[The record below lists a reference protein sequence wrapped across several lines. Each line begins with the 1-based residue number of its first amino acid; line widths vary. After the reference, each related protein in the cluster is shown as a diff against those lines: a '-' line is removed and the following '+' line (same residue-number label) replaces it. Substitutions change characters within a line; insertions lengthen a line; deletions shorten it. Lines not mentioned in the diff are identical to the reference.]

1 MIFIKLSLF
10 NLYSTL
16 ETKHPFKYMNKDQE
30 HKDRTNVIRP
40 SHNGAD
46 IYIKHAYIGTVK

>member
-16 ETKHPFKYMNKDQE
+16 ETKHPFKYMNKHQE
-30 HKDRTNVIRP
+30 HIDKINVNRP
-40 SHNGAD
+40 SHNGPHK
-46 IYIKHAYIGTVK
+46 YIKQAYIGTVN